1 MGGYGVGGDGV
12 PDLGCIFSG
21 KEKEVSLLED
31 VDVMDAGGFE
41 RELLH
46 LLVDICQP
54 IRYIDYNRQKQTGGY
69 AGLYPA

>member
-1 MGGYGVGGDGV
+1 M

-31 VDVMDAGGFE
+31 MDAGGFE

-46 LLVDICQP
+46 LLVDICQL
-54 IRYIDYNRQKQTGGY
+54 IRYIDHNRQKADRDLFYETGKG
-69 AGLYPA
+69 AP